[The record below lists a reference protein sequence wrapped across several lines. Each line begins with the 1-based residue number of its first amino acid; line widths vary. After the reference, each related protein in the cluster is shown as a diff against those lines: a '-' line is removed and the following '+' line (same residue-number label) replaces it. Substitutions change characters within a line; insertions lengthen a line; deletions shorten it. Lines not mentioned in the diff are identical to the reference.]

1 VRKKT
6 WSWSSLAITKHDMRR
21 PPPTAQYSVLKGFA
35 VSMSSLLLGASVVH
49 NIFKPDLS
57 IPDLDEAAGAG
68 DVVGADDR
76 T

>member
-1 VRKKT
+1 
-6 WSWSSLAITKHDMRR
+6 
-21 PPPTAQYSVLKGFA
+21 
-35 VSMSSLLLGASVVH
+35 MSSLLLGASVVH